1 MKIVSILCGL
11 FLLTFSAAAQNNG
24 VAANGSFQF
33 AVPGASGTIQF
44 DARVQ
49 GSQRGNMTF
58 TANAEISNEDVDGE
72 GGSSSPVSTASMTV
86 SFDCVRI
93 TGNRATMSGLVT
105 SSTLP
110 AWVGRRGLLVVEDN
124 GQGSN
129 ATGPDR
135 FSWGLYRTNANSWIP
150 SDFEVPGDNGAL
162 LSWFVSD
169 FDRPSDPLLPS
180 SQFTAPT
187 SVDCQS
193 FAFELYAFEEVA
205 QGGGNIQVKP

>member
-1 MKIVSILCGL
+1 MKIASILCGL
-11 FLLTFSAAAQNNG
+11 LLLTFSAAAQNNG

-33 AVPGASGTIQF
+33 AVPGASGAIQF

-49 GSQRGNMTF
+49 GTSQRGNMTF
-58 TANAEISNEDVDGE
+58 SANAEISNEDVDGE
-72 GGSSSPVSTASMTV
+72 GGSSSPVSTASMRV

-93 TGNRATMSGLVT
+93 AGNQATMSGLVT
-105 SSTLP
+105 SSSVP

-124 GQGSN
+124 GQGIN

-135 FSWGLYRTNANSWIP
+135 FTWGLYRTDANSWIP
-150 SDFEVPGDNGAL
+150 SDFEVPGDNGAS

-180 SQFTAPT
+180 SQFTPT
-187 SVDCQS
+187 GVHCRS
-193 FAFELYAFEEVA
+193 FPFELYALTDVA
-205 QGGGNIQVKP
+205 HGSGNIQVKP